1 VNRYRKINLILQ
13 YEMGVAEPEKLSTEE
28 YYKKYADYL
37 YLKKKERDFWV
48 GIFRQVISEAFGA
61 E

>member
-1 VNRYRKINLILQ
+1 
-13 YEMGVAEPEKLSTEE
+13 MGVAEPEKLSTEE